1 VKGGNETK
9 ANWWDAG
16 PLLPHLH
23 VSENVPHDT
32 GLLDARGNKII
43 RTPLPVGFG
52 RHDEWK
58 GR

>member
-1 VKGGNETK
+1 VKGENETK

-32 GLLDARGNKII
+32 GLLDVRGNKIT
-43 RTPLPVGFG
+43 RPPLPVGFHHGKDWNG
-52 RHDEWK
+52 R
-58 GR
+58 